1 MELTPKDIDGIV
13 DAGKNDLTRVL
24 GPDAPTKIKQ
34 DTEKH
39 YPEYR
44 RLGDRL
50 LRNFVQFL
58 KVY

>member
-1 MELTPKDIDGIV
+1 MELTPKDIEAIV
-13 DAGKNDLTRVL
+13 DAGRNDLTRVN
-24 GPDAPTKIKQ
+24 GPDAASRIRH

-39 YPEYR
+39 YPQYS